1 MEKEIWKDVKNYE
14 GLYQISNKGRVKSLG
29 NDRSRKEKILKL
41 LTNKKG
47 YLQVNLYINSK
58 MKTFRVHRL
67 VAETFI
73 PNPNNYPEINHKDED
88 KTNNCVEN
96 IEYCTHEYNS
106 NYGSRTERA
115 AQACSKPVLQIDKTT
130 NEVIAEWQSTHEVE
144 RKLGFNNSAI
154 SKCCTGKRKTCGG
167 FRWSYKT

>member
-1 MEKEIWKDVKNYE
+1 
-14 GLYQISNKGRVKSLG
+14 
-29 NDRSRKEKILKL
+29 
-41 LTNKKG
+41 
-47 YLQVNLYINSK
+47 